1 MARRRNEI
9 FAHNNK
15 YEGNIFKKIG
25 RWFGRLKG
33 WQKGVLI
40 GLIVILIIAIGV
52 GSYVLAKLGM
62 IDRLHIDETELSC
75 VDVDGYINI
84 LLLGVDSRDME
95 NIEGSGADAIM
106 ILSIKEETGEVKLMS
121 VYRDTYLKF
130 GDTDTYGK
138 ITDSNR
144 GEGPAMVIKS
154 LNQAMDLNIN
164 KFVVVNF
171 GAVADLVNAVGG
183 ITVDVQEEEISELN
197 KYTAQT
203 AKNVGQKEY
212 RLVEKAGEQELEGV
226 QAVSY
231 GRIRKGVG
239 DDFKRT
245 ERMRIVLGKV
255 FEKLK
260 TMSIGELNKLLDT
273 MLPHV
278 KTNLSNSDMLGLAT
292 RLVDFNIKSGKGWPY
307 EVTGGFINGV
317 SYVFPDNLAEN
328 TIKLHQEMFGQKD
341 YKPSETVQAIS
352 DTISSNIG
360 SDVTNQTPIDT
371 ENPETTPMPEKP
383 AQTPPP
389 NVNDNNGNGNT
400 GGGNTGGSTGG
411 STGGG
416 STGGNTGNGN
426 SGGGNNGGNTGGSTG
441 DGNSGGN
448 TGDGNTGDGNSG
460 GNTGGG
466 ETGEGETGDN
476 TGGTGGNTAP
486 ESLE

>member
-371 ENPETTPMPEKP
+371 ENPETTPMPEEP

-400 GGGNTGGSTGG
+400 GGGNTGG

-460 GNTGGG
+460 GKTGGG
-466 ETGEGETGDN
+466 ETGEGETGGN

>member
-40 GLIVILIIAIGV
+40 GLIVVLIIAVGV

-84 LLLGVDSRDME
+84 LLLGVDSRNME

-203 AKNVGQKEY
+203 AKNIGQKEY

-371 ENPETTPMPEKP
+371 ENPETTPMPEEP

-411 STGGG
+411 GSTGGG
-416 STGGNTGNGN
+416 NSGGNTGDGN
-426 SGGGNNGGNTGGSTG
+426 SGGNSGGSTG

-466 ETGEGETGDN
+466 ETGEGETGGN

>member
-360 SDVTNQTPIDT
+360 SDVMNQTPIDT
-371 ENPETTPMPEKP
+371 ENPETTPMPEEP

-466 ETGEGETGDN
+466 ETGEGETGGN

>member
-371 ENPETTPMPEKP
+371 ENPETTPMPEEP

-448 TGDGNTGDGNSG
+448 TG
-460 GNTGGG
+460 GG
-466 ETGEGETGDN
+466 ETGEGETGGN